1 MCNIIGIKRLC
12 MPKAKLN
19 SKNSTRQPPRNRL
32 VEFLLFNSIH
42 VENYSAYEK
51 TQCVIDLNTK
61 KVNQTASDRPPC

>member
-1 MCNIIGIKRLC
+1 MQ
-12 MPKAKLN
+12 KAKLN

-42 VENYSAYEK
+42 VEKYSAYEK

-61 KVNQTASDRPPC
+61 KVNQTALDRPPC